1 MQRRRDVGEG
11 DDGRDVEAEDRA
23 TRHRPD
29 LVAPPVKAATVEA
42 AHAVVPKARVG
53 RRRVRVRI
61 WRGARG
67 GGVGGHGPRA
77 VEEER
82 AGA

>member
-1 MQRRRDVGEG
+1 MQRRRDAGEG
-11 DDGRDVEAEDRA
+11 DDGGDVE
-23 TRHRPD
+23 
-29 LVAPPVKAATVEA
+29 AATVEA

-61 WRGARG
+61 WRGARD